1 MGFFDDSI
9 CDCCVYPMQ
18 CVLEQLVGET
28 LSSLGTFINILSDV
42 TIDEVTDFIAFTSEG
57 RIPICQITFIRL
69 IPTEQL
75 KLKPIR
81 KSKGGCACC
90 EDPTTNLL
98 SSFKGK
104 DVTVIPLPPEGFI
117 LTGTVF
123 DVGEGIVNL
132 NNLFYISTCAIT
144 RVVLNKTLPHQLPK
158 PV

>member
-1 MGFFDDSI
+1 MGVFNRTI
-9 CDCCVYPMQ
+9 CDCCVCPMQ

-28 LSSLGTFINILSDV
+28 LSSIGTFINILSDV

-69 IPTEQL
+69 VPIKQL

-81 KSKGGCACC
+81 KSKGECACC
-90 EDPTTNLL
+90 EDPITNLL

-104 DVTVIPLPPEGFI
+104 NVTVIPLTPEGFI
-117 LTGTVF
+117 LSGTVI

-132 NNLFYISTCAIT
+132 NNLFYTSTCAIT
-144 RVVLNKTLPHQLPK
+144 KVTPQ
-158 PV
+158 